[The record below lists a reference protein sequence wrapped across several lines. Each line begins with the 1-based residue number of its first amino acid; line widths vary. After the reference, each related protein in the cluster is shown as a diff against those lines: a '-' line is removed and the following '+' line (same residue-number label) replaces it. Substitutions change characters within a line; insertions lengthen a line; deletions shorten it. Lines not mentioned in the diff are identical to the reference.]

1 MEKEFS
7 IEYSLKWGAVIS
19 IFIRYGLFPIMSL
32 VWILTIIIVDI
43 NMNTIID
50 VLIVSGIFLFIGI
63 LAFIENFRKEILK
76 IEKGFLVIQ
85 TMVLSKKKIRKY
97 NLEEIDSIDAVP
109 KEYMWNK
116 IYGRENPSYVR
127 YKMSFRYREKE
138 IFFADGLDHKS
149 AFYVLSKMKENPILE
164 EKLK

>member
-19 IFIRYGLFPIMSL
+19 RFIRYGLFPIMSL
-32 VWILTIIIVDI
+32 VWILTIVIVDI

-109 KEYMWNK
+109 KEYM
-116 IYGRENPSYVR
+116 
-127 YKMSFRYREKE
+127 
-138 IFFADGLDHKS
+138 
-149 AFYVLSKMKENPILE
+149 
-164 EKLK
+164 